1 VAVAPAQ
8 AAPALATVTAKAG
21 GAQTAAAAAP
31 AQAAPP
37 PDESILARLR
47 RLFPPTGEPMVEAKR
62 LDQPSVGIVLPT
74 ASSGA
79 PAVSDPAKKT
89 PPPTKP

>member
-1 VAVAPAQ
+1 VAPAQ
-8 AAPALATVTAKAG
+8 AALAPPTSPAKAG
-21 GAQTAAAAAP
+21 EVPKPPATAP

-47 RLFPPTGEPMVEAKR
+47 RLFPPTGETLVEAKR
-62 LDQPSVGIVLPT
+62 LDSPSVGIVLPT

-79 PAVSDPAKKT
+79 PAATDPAPK
-89 PPPTKP
+89 PPPTQP